1 MKWIVNDDLDMDEV
15 NDGIDMDDFLLGEK
29 TKRLV
34 KWNAVEALS
43 SLLKQTQGAQE
54 ASWG

>member
-1 MKWIVNDDLDMDEV
+1 MNDDLDMDEV